1 LGEPETVTI
10 RVPAWVK
17 GEKIM
22 EDVEKLLE
30 EKYGVVSVGAL
41 RKRFNVKELREDINI
56 SEQDAQM
63 LREAEKKRL
72 RASDNT

>member
-1 LGEPETVTI
+1 
-10 RVPAWVK
+10 
-17 GEKIM
+17 M

>member
-1 LGEPETVTI
+1 
-10 RVPAWVK
+10 
-17 GEKIM
+17 M
-22 EDVEKLLE
+22 EDVEKLLG

-72 RASDNT
+72 WTSDNT

>member
-1 LGEPETVTI
+1 
-10 RVPAWVK
+10 
-17 GEKIM
+17 M

-30 EKYGVVSVGAL
+30 EKYGVVSVRAL